1 MYISLSGQRRV
12 FCFDLFGE
20 SRWSRLIV
28 PVVGINVHEPMMRSS
43 DTPTT
48 RELAQ
53 RLLAYEEVEINPA
66 MVDMPAV
73 CRVCDKLR
81 RPLSTLAGAAGFRSL
96 LARALTLAKQE
107 SPVLGAGEVQPDGSL
122 QGLNDEAAQSGAV
135 LIAHLIGLMVTFIG
149 ESLTLRLLHDVW
161 LDLPGSEIN
170 FGRNES
176 E

>member
-1 MYISLSGQRRV
+1 
-12 FCFDLFGE
+12 
-20 SRWSRLIV
+20 
-28 PVVGINVHEPMMRSS
+28 MMRSA

-53 RLLAYEEVEINPA
+53 RLLAYDETSPSMA
-66 MVDMPAV
+66 DMHTV

-81 RPLSTLAGAAGFRSL
+81 RPLTTLAGAAGFRSL

-107 SPVLGAGEVQPDGSL
+107 SPVLGAWEVKSDGSL
-122 QGLNDEAAQSGAV
+122 QGLNGEAAQSGAV
-135 LIAHLIGLMVTFIG
+135 LIAHLLGLMITFIG

-161 LDLPGSEIN
+161 LDLPGSEIKL
-170 FGRNES
+170 GRNES